1 MAGIHHG
8 KSAGGKWGARCCAA
22 ALGLGLLAGCTQPAT
37 RESAAPA
44 GQPAGSATAD
54 GRRGVPPAAA
64 RPVAQPTSA
73 PAVAPKHNGA
83 NPSGKDAELSAM
95 DQNAL
100 AELIRAK
107 VKAEQERAGAKP
119 AATAPSARA
128 ATPAGPAN
136 RPVQSAPALAE
147 RGSSPGRTAP
157 TTSPTPGTL
166 PAGPS
171 GAAATGTPRMELSP
185 MEFDFKEVWQGMPAE
200 GEFTVKNAGTAPL
213 TLDTKSSCGCTVATR
228 PKSPLDPGE
237 TTSFKISYNTSYP
250 STAQKRVTVNTNDPQ
265 QASVV
270 VKVTGSVKAL
280 VAATP
285 SDRVVFKDVDV
296 DSVQSQTVRLETK
309 YDKPINLKLRANQK
323 LGPFE
328 VEVKEVEP
336 GKLYELTASTKP
348 PLRPGANS
356 ASVLLETGLEKPP
369 TISVSLNAN
378 VPPQVQVLPGRLAVP
393 VTATE
398 PTEQVLRVQYPATMP
413 LQIKEV
419 KVSVPSIKW
428 ELLPAEEPAAG
439 GKTRSQLVRVTLPA
453 YAELPVAGAT
463 VQIITD
469 STDRAYQK
477 LEVPIVKAPARTPT
491 TAPATRPA
499 ATRPATMRA
508 TATRPATS
516 RPATTR
522 PATTRPGLPEQ

>member
-8 KSAGGKWGARCCAA
+8 KSAGGKWGAWCCAA
-22 ALGLGLLAGCTQPAT
+22 ALGLGLLAGCTQPAS
-37 RESAAPA
+37 RESATPA
-44 GQPAGSATAD
+44 RPPAGSASAE
-54 GRRGVPPAAA
+54 GRRGAAPAAA
-64 RPVAQPTSA
+64 RPATRPASA

-83 NPSGKDAELSAM
+83 HPSGKDEATSAA
-95 DQNAL
+95 DPDAL

-107 VKAEQERAGAKP
+107 VKAEQERTGAKP
-119 AATAPSARA
+119 AATAPSAKA
-128 ATPAGPAN
+128 AAPAGPAN
-136 RPVQSAPALAE
+136 RSVQSAPALAE
-147 RGSSPGRTAP
+147 RGSAPGRTAP
-157 TTSPTPGTL
+157 TTSPTPGTM

-270 VKVTGSVKAL
+270 VKVTGTVKAL

-296 DSVQSQTVRLETK
+296 DSVQSQTVRLEPK

-356 ASVLLETGLEKPP
+356 ATVLLETGLEKPP
-369 TISVSLNAN
+369 TISVSLKAN
-378 VPPQVQVLPGRLAVP
+378 VPPQVQVLPGRLVVP

-413 LQIKEV
+413 LRIKEV
-419 KVSVPSIKW
+419 KVSVPSIKC
-428 ELLPAEEPAAG
+428 ELLPAEEPVAG
-439 GKTRSQLVRVTLPA
+439 GKTRVQLVRVTLPA
-453 YAELPVAGAT
+453 YAALPLAGAT

-469 STDRAYQK
+469 STDPAYQK
-477 LEVPIVKAPARTPT
+477 LEVPVVKAPARTPT

-499 ATRPATMRA
+499 ATRPV
-508 TATRPATS
+508 
-516 RPATTR
+516 TTR
-522 PATTRPGLPEQ
+522 PATTQPVTTRPGLQEH